1 MRKLLKMLKDWNLKH
16 NVKFDHWQRNVLFE
30 FITDNFVKGVK
41 KENG

>member
-1 MRKLLKMLKDWNLKH
+1 MRKLLKMLKDWNIKH
-16 NVKFDHWQRNVLFE
+16 DAKFNKWQRIVLFE